1 MNIEWTKII
10 IIIIII
16 IITILITTT
25 TTIII
30 IIIIIMK
37 YTWQEPSS
45 GRFALDEGW
54 SFYF

>member
-1 MNIEWTKII
+1 MNIEWTK
-10 IIIIII
+10 IIII

-25 TTIII
+25 TTTT

>member
-1 MNIEWTKII
+1 MNIEWTK

-25 TTIII
+25 TTK

>member
-1 MNIEWTKII
+1 MNIEWTK
-10 IIIIII
+10 IIIII

-25 TTIII
+25 TTT

>member
-1 MNIEWTKII
+1 MNRVMNIEWTK
-10 IIIIII
+10 IIII

-25 TTIII
+25 TTT

>member
-1 MNIEWTKII
+1 MNIEWTK

-25 TTIII
+25 TTI

>member
-1 MNIEWTKII
+1 MNIEWTK
-10 IIIIII
+10 III

-25 TTIII
+25 TTT